1 MRDTRFNVTLEGVE
15 VFLFPDEIQ
24 VFIDIAND
32 LRAIIETPA
41 LGEDPVR
48 ERLFPR
54 AYLDPTE
61 ESAEISWAAFSHP
74 ELLDARITTL
84 EVIINSLNHFEA
96 SLPDHDAGDMLFTV
110 LTMSETENWL
120 KGLNDLRLALGTRLN
135 IETEAD
141 NEPKDDDDPTNG
153 LRQIYTWLSA
163 LQQDL
168 LEQVY
173 L

>member
-1 MRDTRFNVTLEGVE
+1 MRDTRFDVTLEGVE
-15 VFLFPDEIQ
+15 AYLFPDEVK
-24 VFIDIAND
+24 VFVDIAND

-41 LGEDPVR
+41 LDGDDPVR

-61 ESAEISWAAFSHP
+61 ENAEISWAAFSHP
-74 ELLDARITTL
+74 ELLESRILTL
-84 EVIINSLNHFEA
+84 EVLIESLKRLELA
-96 SLPDHDAGDMLFTV
+96 KPESDAGEMQVVV
-110 LTMSETENWL
+110 LTMSETEHWL

-135 IETEAD
+135 IETEAN
-141 NEPKDDDDPTNG
+141 NEPDEGDPTNA

>member
-1 MRDTRFNVTLEGVE
+1 MRTTRFNVSLEGVE
-15 VFLFPDEIQ
+15 VFLFPDEVT
-24 VFIDIAND
+24 VFVDIAND

-41 LGEDPVR
+41 LGDDPVR

-74 ELLDARITTL
+74 ELLESRILTL
-84 EVIINSLNHFEA
+84 EVIIESLKRLKAAKPE
-96 SLPDHDAGDMLFTV
+96 HDAGDMQYIV
-110 LTMSETENWL
+110 LSMAETEHWL

-135 IETEAD
+135 IEKDED
-141 NEPKDDDDPTNG
+141 NEPDEDDPTNG
-153 LRQIYTWLSA
+153 LRQIYNWLSA

>member
-1 MRDTRFNVTLEGVE
+1 MRETRFEVTLEGVE
-15 VFLFPDEIQ
+15 AFLFPDEIK
-24 VFIDIAND
+24 VFVDIAND

-74 ELLDARITTL
+74 ELMDSRIRTL
-84 EVIINSLNHFEA
+84 EIIINSLERFEE
-96 SLPDHDAGDMLFTV
+96 SKPDHNAPDMHFCV
-110 LTMSETENWL
+110 LTLDETENWL

-135 IETEAD
+135 IEQDSD
-141 NEPKDDDDPTNG
+141 NDVDENDPTNA
-153 LRQIYTWLSA
+153 LRQIYNWLSA

>member
-15 VFLFPDEIQ
+15 VFLFPEEVS
-24 VFIDIAND
+24 VFEDIAND

-41 LGEDPVR
+41 LGDDPVR

-74 ELLDARITTL
+74 ELLESRILTL
-84 EVIINSLNHFEA
+84 EVIIESLKRLEP
-96 SLPDHDAGDMLFTV
+96 SKPESDAGDMQYIILS
-110 LTMSETENWL
+110 MAETEHWL

-141 NEPKDDDDPTNG
+141 NEADDDDPTNG
-153 LRQIYTWLSA
+153 LRRIYTWLSA
-163 LQQDL
+163 LQQNL

>member
-1 MRDTRFNVTLEGVE
+1 MFV
-15 VFLFPDEIQ
+15 
-24 VFIDIAND
+24 DIAND

-74 ELLDARITTL
+74 ELLESRILTL
-84 EVIINSLNHFEA
+84 EVIIESLARTEPAKPEA
-96 SLPDHDAGDMLFTV
+96 DAGEMQCV
-110 LTMSETENWL
+110 ILTMNETENWL

-141 NEPKDDDDPTNG
+141 NEHDEGDPTNG
-153 LRQIYTWLSA
+153 LREIYNWLSA
-163 LQQDL
+163 IQQDL

>member
-15 VFLFPDEIQ
+15 AFLFPD
-24 VFIDIAND
+24 
-32 LRAIIETPA
+32 
-41 LGEDPVR
+41 DPVR

-74 ELLDARITTL
+74 ELLESRILTL
-84 EVIINSLNHFEA
+84 EVIIESLKRIEP
-96 SLPDHDAGDMLFTV
+96 SKTESDAGEMHCVV

-141 NEPKDDDDPTNG
+141 NEPDEADPTNG
-153 LRQIYTWLSA
+153 LREIYTWLSA